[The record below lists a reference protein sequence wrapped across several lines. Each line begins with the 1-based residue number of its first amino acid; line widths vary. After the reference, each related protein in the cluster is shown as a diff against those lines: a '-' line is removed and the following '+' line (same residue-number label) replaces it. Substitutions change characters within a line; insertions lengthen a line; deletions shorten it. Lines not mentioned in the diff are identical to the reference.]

1 MTGGRTRCEPGTYT
15 SRSHSVFFQSEMQKD
30 RPTPPH
36 GRRERATEME
46 YEDFEIRL
54 ESADGETCC
63 ARVVS
68 SPAGTGR
75 REFPRP
81 GLKGEL
87 VGLRTVLER
96 GRDRAGA
103 REQPRELDTDG
114 TVESLATRSHEVG
127 RGLFDAVF
135 ADEILELYLQSL
147 KVVSEEQERG
157 LRIKLS
163 FDPSSPTGLSLCGL
177 PWELLYRSATRESPA
192 LSRRTPVVR
201 HLILRTGTRRPPFQ
215 PPLRILVVGSNP
227 SGTRRLGLREE
238 LAAIEAAAAGRPGV
252 EVVAVQSPTP
262 QGLREALGKAPCHY
276 LHFMGH
282 GSFERSV
289 GRGQLLLETDEGG
302 LERLGSEDF
311 VTLLRD
317 HTSLRL
323 VVLNACLT
331 AAVDSQL
338 APDPFAGVATA
349 LMMAEIPTVV
359 GMLLPIPD
367 STAITFSKALY
378 EHLLAGCSVDAAV
391 VEARHAVRNETLSSP
406 LFEWAIPVVYTQLP
420 GFPEEPPWPVE
431 RLRVRRALEA
441 LSPARFEQVRRRI
454 DAGEERSSGN
464 GVEGDGIAMGPGAGK
479 VSSARSRE
487 SAERLVDL
495 AIERGDS
502 CWLDLQESALAM
514 RSPLAIFEGSF
525 RGWRRQ
531 PVNGWDLA
539 RDLLVGS
546 GRGVATFPG
555 APPDLREAASLVW
568 EGPRFRDGELRA
580 RLGMPTLGLGGTA
593 GLLLGDPEWGGLV
606 LGLLRSTASG
616 ACAEIH
622 QQESLG
628 WRTLISRELTDLAGD
643 DGWHRVALNRSRRH
657 VELRIDDE
665 EPVAARLGAEVPAG
679 HPGLV
684 RFGGTTVEARDLLLT
699 VVGRVDEGGRGQG
712 EWTDPGAWP

>member
-1 MTGGRTRCEPGTYT
+1 
-15 SRSHSVFFQSEMQKD
+15 MQKD
-30 RPTPPH
+30 RPTPPR
-36 GRRERATEME
+36 GPRERTRAVE

-54 ESADGETCC
+54 ESADGESCC
-63 ARVVS
+63 ARVLG
-68 SPAGTGR
+68 SPAGTGC
-75 REFPRP
+75 REFRRP
-81 GLKGEL
+81 FLQGEL
-87 VGLRTVLER
+87 VGLRTALER

-114 TVESLATRSHEVG
+114 TTDGTVDSLAARSREVG
-127 RGLFDAVF
+127 QGLFDAVF
-135 ADEILELYLQSL
+135 ADEILELYLRSL
-147 KVVSEEQERG
+147 DVVSEEQERG

-177 PWELLYRSATRESPA
+177 PWELLYRSATREAPA

-201 HLILRTGTRRPPFQ
+201 HLDVRTGTRRPPFQ
-215 PPLRILVVGSNP
+215 PPLRILLVGSNP
-227 SGTRRLGLREE
+227 SGTRRLRLEE
-238 LAAIEAAAAGRPGV
+238 EVASIEAAADRAGV

-262 QGLREALGKAPCHY
+262 QGLREALGRAPFHY

-289 GRGQLLLETDEGG
+289 GQGQLLLETDEGG

-331 AAVDSQL
+331 AAVDSHL

-359 GMLLPIPD
+359 GMQLPIPD

-391 VEARHAVRNETLSSP
+391 VEARHAVRNETLSTP

-454 DAGEERSSGN
+454 SAGEERGSGN
-464 GVEGDGIAMGPGAGK
+464 GVEGEGVAVGPAAGR
-479 VSSARSRE
+479 VTSERSRE
-487 SAERLVDL
+487 RAERLVDL

-502 CWLDLQESALAM
+502 CWVDLQESALAV

-525 RGWRRQ
+525 RGWRRH

-539 RDLLVGS
+539 RDLLVGF
-546 GRGVATFPG
+546 GRGVATFPD
-555 APPDLREAASLVW
+555 APPELREAASLIW

-580 RLGMPTLGLGGTA
+580 RLGLPTLGHGGTA
-593 GLLLGDPEWGGLV
+593 GLVFGDPEWGGLV
-606 LGLLRSTASG
+606 LGLLRSTATG

-628 WRTLISRELTDLAGD
+628 WRTLISRELTDLAGEG
-643 DGWHRVALNRSRRH
+643 GWHRVALNRSRRH

-684 RFGGTTVEARDLLLT
+684 RFGGTAVEARDLVLK
-699 VVGRVDEGGRGQG
+699 VVEREDEGRS
-712 EWTDPGAWP
+712 WTGGVD